1 MGKEKGSKTKIILLV
16 FLLEKGSKTK
26 KVLLVFLLLT
36 FLFQSDIYPLNSK
49 PQQIKKD
56 QEELKH
62 EVVVVLKLVQVYVTD
77 KKGNPVTDLA
87 KDDFILY
94 DNGKLQTITD
104 FEKHILFTP
113 EKKVGKK
120 VKADIEEKVEEAE
133 PSPVP
138 KIHDS
143 MNRKYFLLLDITRCG
158 LAGYVRSKKAAL
170 HFLDTQ
176 IQPGDEVA
184 LYSYSS
190 TSDLTTHEYL
200 TMDHEK
206 VKKAIK
212 RIRQIPGKIDEEGG
226 LTTAEMERMKLEV
239 NRFINEIGKFAKSFR
254 YIPGYK
260 NIILFS
266 AGIERD
272 LLYDANDPSIRLNL
286 QETVKELAAANSP
299 IYTVNTAGTRVYFNG
314 QGLRGDHSLK
324 MISDWSGGKY
334 FYDVVHY
341 KSISEQIQN
350 ITSNYYV
357 LGYYIDENWDG
368 KYHEIKAKVK
378 RKGCVVR
385 AQGGY
390 FNPKLFKKFTKF
402 EKELH
407 LMDLA
412 LAEKPQFQDPLN
424 FPSIV
429 LPCSSNKESNLVLLS
444 EMGLDKIEEVRG
456 EKTEVVALILDEENN
471 IVDSSRRKVD
481 LSKMPQKA
489 IYPFGIFS
497 LSSGEYKCRLILRNL
512 ETGKGAVASSTVV
525 IPESPDSGLRLYPP
539 FLLITGKEAFY
550 LKASKL
556 QKGETEENP
565 LSLINIYPSLSG
577 EYLPLVEVLDKGISK
592 ILAAVQYK
600 IVNIPAPEVDLS
612 AHLIKE
618 SSGEKIPLS
627 FSILSTQKEEKTHTV
642 LIEFELPEL
651 QPGKYSLDITAEE
664 ETTRSKSQ
672 TTRTF
677 LIK

>member
-1 MGKEKGSKTKIILLV
+1 MGKEKGN
-16 FLLEKGSKTK
+16 KTK
-26 KVLLVFLLLT
+26 KVFLVFLLLT
-36 FLFQSDIYPLNSK
+36 FLFQFDLYPLNSK
-49 PQQIKKD
+49 PQLIKKD

-77 KKGNPVTDLA
+77 KKGNPVTDLV

-94 DNGKLQTITD
+94 DNGKLQEITD
-104 FEKHILFTP
+104 FESHILNKP
-113 EKKVGKK
+113 EKKIGE
-120 VKADIEEKVEEAE
+120 KAEEAE
-133 PSPVP
+133 PSPAP
-138 KIHDS
+138 IIPAS
-143 MNRKYFLLLDITRCG
+143 MNRKFFLLLDTTRCG

-176 IQPGDEVA
+176 IQTGDEVA
-184 LYSYSS
+184 LYSFSS
-190 TSDLTTHEYL
+190 TSDLMTHEYL
-200 TMDHEK
+200 TADHEK
-206 VKKAIK
+206 VKKTIK
-212 RIRQIPGKIDEEGG
+212 RIRLVPGKIDEEEG
-226 LTTAEMERMKLEV
+226 LTTAEFERMKLEV
-239 NRFINEIGKFAKSFR
+239 NRFINEIEKFAKSLR

-272 LLYDANDPSIRLNL
+272 LLYDVDDSSIRLNL
-286 QETVKELAAANSP
+286 QQTVKELAAISSP
-299 IYTVNTAGTRVYFNG
+299 IYTVNTAGVRAFFNE
-314 QGLRGDHSLK
+314 QGSRGDHSLK

-334 FYDVVHY
+334 FYDVVQY
-341 KSISEQIQN
+341 RSIAEQIQN

-357 LGYYIDENWDG
+357 LGYYIDEKWDG

-378 RKGCVVR
+378 RKGSIVR

-390 FNPKLFKKFTKF
+390 FNPKPFKKFNKF
-402 EKELH
+402 EKGLH

-412 LAEKPQFQDPLN
+412 LAEKPKFQDPLN
-424 FPSIV
+424 FPSAA
-429 LPCSSNKESNLVLLS
+429 LLCSGKKGSNLVLLS
-444 EMGLDKIEEVRG
+444 EIGLDKIEEVRG
-456 EKTEVVALILDEENN
+456 EETEVVALILDEENT
-471 IVDSSRRKVD
+471 IVDTSRRKID

-497 LSSGEYKCRLILRNL
+497 LTSGEYKCRLILRNL
-512 ETGKGAVASSTVV
+512 ETGKGAVASSTVF
-525 IPESPDSGLRLYPP
+525 IPENPDSGLRLYPP
-539 FLLITGKEAFY
+539 FLLVTGKEAFY

-556 QKGETEENP
+556 QNGETEENP

-577 EYLPLVEVLDKGISK
+577 EYSPLVEVLDKGISK

-600 IVNIPAPEVDLS
+600 IVNIPAPEVGLS

-618 SSGEKIPLS
+618 SNGEKIPLS
-627 FSILSTQKEEKTHTV
+627 FSILSAREEEKTHTV

-651 QPGKYSLDITAEE
+651 QPGKYSLEIAAEE

>member
-1 MGKEKGSKTKIILLV
+1 MGKEKGSN
-16 FLLEKGSKTK
+16 TK
-26 KVLLVFLLLT
+26 KVFLVFLLLT
-36 FLFQSDIYPLNSK
+36 FLFQFDLYPLNSK

-56 QEELKH
+56 QEELKY

-94 DNGKLQTITD
+94 DNGKLQEITD
-104 FEKHILFTP
+104 FERHILTKP
-113 EKKVGKK
+113 EKKVEKK
-120 VKADIEEKVEEAE
+120 IGEKIVEAE
-133 PSPVP
+133 PSPAP
-138 KIHDS
+138 KIPTG
-143 MNRKYFLLLDITRCG
+143 MNRKFFLLLDITRCG
-158 LAGYVRSKKAAL
+158 LAGYVRSKKAVL

-176 IQPGDEVA
+176 ILPGDEVA

-190 TSDLTTHEYL
+190 SSDLTTHEYL
-200 TMDHEK
+200 TTDQEK

-212 RIRQIPGKIDEEGG
+212 RIRQIPGKINEEGD

-239 NRFINEIGKFAKSFR
+239 NRFINEIEKFAKSLR

-272 LLYDANDPSIRLNL
+272 LLYDVDDSSIRLNL
-286 QETVKELAAANSP
+286 QQTVKELAAISSP
-299 IYTVNTAGTRVYFNG
+299 IYTVNTAGIRAYFNR
-314 QGLRGDHSLK
+314 QGSRGDHSLK

-341 KSISEQIQN
+341 KSIAEQIQN

-357 LGYYIDENWDG
+357 LGYYIEEKWDG

-378 RKGCVVR
+378 RKGYIVR

-390 FNPKLFKKFTKF
+390 FDPKPFKKFNKF
-402 EKELH
+402 EKGLH
-407 LMDLA
+407 LMNLA
-412 LAEKPQFQDPLN
+412 LAEKPKFQDPLN
-424 FPSIV
+424 FPSV
-429 LPCSSNKESNLVLLS
+429 ALPCSGKKGSNLVLLS
-444 EMGLDKIEEVRG
+444 EIGLDKIEEVRG
-456 EKTEVVALILDEENN
+456 EETEVVALILDEENN
-471 IVDSSRRKVD
+471 IVDSSRRKIV

-497 LSSGEYKCRLILRNL
+497 LLSGEYKCRLILRNL
-512 ETGKGAVASSTVV
+512 ETGKGAVASSTVF
-525 IPESPDSGLRLYPP
+525 IPEIPDSGLRLYPP
-539 FLLITGKEAFY
+539 SLLVTGKEAFY

-556 QKGETEENP
+556 QKGESEKNP
-565 LSLINIYPSLSG
+565 LSLINIYPSFSG
-577 EYLPLVEVLDKGISK
+577 GYSPLVEVLDKGISK
-592 ILAAVQYK
+592 ILAAVQYT
-600 IVNIPAPEVDLS
+600 IFNIPAPEVELS

-627 FSILSTQKEEKTHTV
+627 FSILSAQEEEKTHTL

-664 ETTRSKSQ
+664 ETTKSKSQ

>member
-1 MGKEKGSKTKIILLV
+1 MRK
-16 FLLEKGSKTK
+16 EKGSKTK
-26 KVLLVFLLLT
+26 KVSLVFLLLT
-36 FLFQSDIYPLNSK
+36 FLFQFDLYPLNLK

-94 DNGKLQTITD
+94 DNGKLQEITD
-104 FEKHILFTP
+104 FERHVLTKP
-113 EKKVGKK
+113 EKKVEKK
-120 VKADIEEKVEEAE
+120 IEEKIKEVE
-133 PSPVP
+133 PSPAP
-138 KIHDS
+138 KIPAS
-143 MNRKYFLLLDITRCG
+143 MNRKFFLLLDITRCG
-158 LAGYVRSKKAAL
+158 LAGYIRSKKAVL

-176 IQPGDEVA
+176 IQPSDEVA
-184 LYSYSS
+184 LCSYSS
-190 TSDLTTHEYL
+190 ASYLTTHEYL
-200 TMDHEK
+200 TTDHEK
-206 VKKAIK
+206 IKKAIK
-212 RIRQIPGKIDEEGG
+212 RMRQLPEKIEEG
-226 LTTAEMERMKLEV
+226 LSSAYEA
-239 NRFINEIGKFAKSFR
+239 NRFISEIGKFAKSFR
-254 YIPGYK
+254 NIPGYK

-272 LLYDANDPSIRLNL
+272 LLYDENDPTVRLNL
-286 QETVKELAAANSP
+286 QETVKQLAAASSP
-299 IYTVNTAGTRVYFNG
+299 IYTVNTAGTRALFWG
-314 QGLRGDHSLK
+314 EGLRGDHSLK

-341 KSISEQIQN
+341 ESISEQIQN
-350 ITSNYYV
+350 TTSNYYV
-357 LGYYIDENWDG
+357 LGYYIDEKWDG

-378 RKGCVVR
+378 RKGCKVR

-407 LMDLA
+407 LMNLA

-424 FPSIV
+424 FPSAA
-429 LPCSSNKESNLVLLS
+429 LPCSSKKGSNLVLLS

-456 EKTEVVALILDEENN
+456 ENTEVVALILDEENN
-471 IVDSSRRKVD
+471 IVESSRRKVD
-481 LSKMPQKA
+481 LSKVSQKE

-512 ETGKGAVASSTVV
+512 ETGKGAVASSSVV
-525 IPESPDSGLRLYPP
+525 IHESPDSGLRLYPP
-539 FLLITGKEAFY
+539 FLLVTGKEAFY
-550 LKASKL
+550 LKASKH
-556 QKGETEENP
+556 QKGETEETP

-577 EYLPLVEVLDKGISK
+577 EYSPLVEVLDKGISK
-592 ILAAVQYK
+592 ILAEIKYT
-600 IVNIPAPEVDLS
+600 IFNIQAPEVGLS

-627 FSILSTQKEEKTHTV
+627 FSILSDQEEDKTHAV

-677 LIK
+677 SIK

>member
-1 MGKEKGSKTKIILLV
+1 MGI
-16 FLLEKGSKTK
+16 EKGSKTK
-26 KVLLVFLLLT
+26 KVFLVFLVLT
-36 FLFQSDIYPLNSK
+36 FLFQFDLYPLNSK
-49 PQQIKKD
+49 PHQIKKD

-77 KKGNPVTDLA
+77 KKGNPVTDLV

-94 DNGKLQTITD
+94 DNGKLQEITD
-104 FEKHILFTP
+104 FESHILTKP
-113 EKKVGKK
+113 EKKAEKK
-120 VKADIEEKVEEAE
+120 IEEKVEETE
-133 PSPVP
+133 PSPAP
-138 KIHDS
+138 KIPAS
-143 MNRKYFLLLDITRCG
+143 MNRKFFLLLDITRCG
-158 LAGYVRSKKAAL
+158 LAGYVRSKKAIL

-200 TMDHEK
+200 TTDHEK
-206 VKKAIK
+206 VKKAIN
-212 RIRQIPGKIDEEGG
+212 RIRLVPGKIGEEEG

-239 NRFINEIGKFAKSFR
+239 NLFIDEIRKFAKSLR
-254 YIPGYK
+254 YVPGYK

-272 LLYDANDPSIRLNL
+272 LLYNEDDSSIRLNL
-286 QETVKELAAANSP
+286 QNTVKELAAISSP
-299 IYTVNTAGTRVYFNG
+299 IYTVNTAGTRAYFNG
-314 QGLRGDHSLK
+314 QGSRGDHSLK

-334 FYDVVHY
+334 FHDVIHY
-341 KSISEQIQN
+341 KSIAEQIQN

-357 LGYYIDENWDG
+357 LGYYIDEKWDG
-368 KYHEIKAKVK
+368 KYHEIKTKVK
-378 RKGCVVR
+378 RKGYIVR

-402 EKELH
+402 EKGLH

-424 FPSIV
+424 FPSAA
-429 LPCSSNKESNLVLLS
+429 LTCSGNKGSNLVLLS
-444 EMGLDKIEEVRG
+444 EIGLDKIEEVRG
-456 EKTEVVALILDEENN
+456 EKMEVVALILDEENN
-471 IVDSSRRKVD
+471 IVDTSRRKID

-497 LSSGEYKCRLILRNL
+497 LTSGEYKCRLILRNL
-512 ETGKGAVASSTVV
+512 ETGKGAVASSTVF

-539 FLLITGKEAFY
+539 FLLVTGKEAFY

-565 LSLINIYPSLSG
+565 LSLITIYPSLSG
-577 EYLPLVEVLDKGISK
+577 GYSPLVEVLDKGISK
-592 ILAAVQYK
+592 ILAAVQYT
-600 IVNIPAPEVDLS
+600 IFNIQAPEVGLS

-627 FSILSTQKEEKTHTV
+627 FSILSAREEEKTHTV

-664 ETTRSKSQ
+664 ETTKSKSQ
-672 TTRTF
+672 TTRIF